1 VIRRGLASTI
11 AVLGFAALCAA
22 TDLPNQW
29 RAWRYSRAVTF
40 PAGQRSPFTL
50 KLPFDLLARSDAH
63 GSDIRVIDDQGQE
76 VPYALNLLHGN
87 SETRVLPSRLLERSF
102 VAGQFTQIIISVND
116 KPALD
121 KSHGAT
127 LEQIQ
132 AEPWFNTYRIVTPES
147 DFMFWVETSV
157 SDDAHQWRV
166 VDARSPISRFRK
178 HGLDGNQSIQ
188 IEGYSNQRF
197 LRVRVFDPDR
207 QFAVDSIE
215 VLSRQSTEPPRAIVP
230 ATFSPKPAPESTES
244 RLCTDLGSSNFPVS
258 EVDFSTNQQEFYRA
272 VRISTS
278 EDEKDW
284 AFRASG
290 EIYRFTKSG
299 KLAESLRISVPESFA
314 RFWCVDVVNGNDRPL
329 AGLSLE
335 LRGIERNITF
345 QAEPIRSYR
354 LIYDNGRASAPQ
366 YDFAHTFDFKKVLPI
381 ANLGLEELTTNYA
394 DPRPFTERHPVL
406 LWLALII
413 AVVLL
418 AYSAFRALRAPGTAP
433 S

>member
-1 VIRRGLASTI
+1 MIRRGLASTI

-102 VAGQFTQIIISVND
+102 VPGQFTQIIISVND

-127 LEQIQ
+127 LDQIQ
-132 AEPWFNTYRIVTPES
+132 AEPWFNTYRIVTAES

-215 VLSRQSTEPPRAIVP
+215 VLSRQSTEPPRVIE
-230 ATFSPKPAPESTES
+230 ATRAG
-244 RLCTDLGSSNFPVS
+244 CVVTDRRGALTARVCRGG
-258 EVDFSTNQQEFYRA
+258 A
-272 VRISTS
+272 
-278 EDEKDW
+278 
-284 AFRASG
+284 G
-290 EIYRFTKSG
+290 
-299 KLAESLRISVPESFA
+299 SLRTTLSV
-314 RFWCVDVVNGNDRPL
+314 
-329 AGLSLE
+329 
-335 LRGIERNITF
+335 LR
-345 QAEPIRSYR
+345 
-354 LIYDNGRASAPQ
+354 
-366 YDFAHTFDFKKVLPI
+366 
-381 ANLGLEELTTNYA
+381 
-394 DPRPFTERHPVL
+394 
-406 LWLALII
+406 
-413 AVVLL
+413 
-418 AYSAFRALRAPGTAP
+418 PGTAEQLIASISRSQRSRRARP
-433 S
+433 PRARKAA

>member
-1 VIRRGLASTI
+1 
-11 AVLGFAALCAA
+11 
-22 TDLPNQW
+22 
-29 RAWRYSRAVTF
+29 
-40 PAGQRSPFTL
+40 
-50 KLPFDLLARSDAH
+50 
-63 GSDIRVIDDQGQE
+63 GQE

-102 VAGQFTQIIISVND
+102 VPGQFTQIIISVND

-127 LEQIQ
+127 LDQIQ

-215 VLSRQSTEPPRAIVP
+215 VLSRQSTEPPRVIVP

-345 QAEPIRSYR
+345 
-354 LIYDNGRASAPQ
+354 
-366 YDFAHTFDFKKVLPI
+366 
-381 ANLGLEELTTNYA
+381 
-394 DPRPFTERHPVL
+394 
-406 LWLALII
+406 
-413 AVVLL
+413 
-418 AYSAFRALRAPGTAP
+418 
-433 S
+433 